1 MKQWSR
7 NIEIILI
14 AYTLSLSIHTH
25 THTHMYTHTHTHT
38 HTHIYIK
45 GFLVAQMVKNLPAT
59 QETWVW
65 SLVRTTP
72 LFNPCLTRGHSLQE
86 CFRLNLER
94 SWPAGKPEGD
104 VDSQVWPAAASFLQ
118 VVNLPIRHGP
128 SLHVSLCLGENLCWL
143 QVPCRTEGMLVNM
156 TVRDP
161 LSWRALLT
169 GTSISGTLSPRV
181 KAVTGMGLSHLH
193 VTVSIEDTDA
203 EDHWSVGKVNGPPS
217 FWTLHCKNHKSQSS
231 ERIKWGFLF

>member
-1 MKQWSR
+1 
-7 NIEIILI
+7 
-14 AYTLSLSIHTH
+14 
-25 THTHMYTHTHTHT
+25 
-38 HTHIYIK
+38 
-45 GFLVAQMVKNLPAT
+45 MVKNLPAT

-86 CFRLNLER
+86 CFRLSLER

-169 GTSISGTLSPRV
+169 GSSINGTSSPRM
-181 KAVTGMGLSHLH
+181 KALTGMGLSHLY
-193 VTVSIEDTDA
+193 VMVSIEDTDA
-203 EDHWSVGKVNGPPS
+203 EDHWSVGKLTDHLHSGLFTAKITKAKAVKELNGGFCSKIVFPVKV
-217 FWTLHCKNHKSQSS
+217 TLS
-231 ERIKWGFLF
+231 IYIF